1 MATTNEYI
9 EYVCEQIQGVGEI
22 RYQKMF
28 GEYMVYVNQKPVIIV
43 CDNVP
48 YVKMLDCIKEQ
59 MQTAETGYPYKGAK
73 EHYVLDI
80 DNREFCKSV
89 VSEIER
95 VTPIPKK
102 KGKK

>member
-43 CDNVP
+43 CDNVSF
-48 YVKMLDCIKEQ
+48 VKMLDCIKEK
-59 MQTAETGYPYKGAK
+59 MQDAETGYPYKGAK
-73 EHYVLDI
+73 EH
-80 DNREFCKSV
+80 
-89 VSEIER
+89 
-95 VTPIPKK
+95 
-102 KGKK
+102 